1 MKTLLERLKPNVRQK
16 LDDNEEAFGFSV
28 RRIKET
34 LSNKAHFG
42 ELTISEVQDLYTF
55 SDEHVFKVS
64 SWDLMYGSNLFE
76 KLNDEK

>member
-1 MKTLLERLKPNVRQK
+1 M
-16 LDDNEEAFGFSV
+16 
-28 RRIKET
+28 
-34 LSNKAHFG
+34 HFG

-64 SWDLMYGSNLFE
+64 SWDLMYGGNLFE

>member
-16 LDDNEEAFGFSV
+16 LDANEENYSFSV
-28 RRIKET
+28 RRIKEA
-34 LSNKAHFG
+34 LNKKVHFG

-55 SDEHVFKVS
+55 SEEHVFKVS
-64 SWDLMYGSNLFE
+64 SWDLMYGGNLFE

>member
-1 MKTLLERLKPNVRQK
+1 MKTLFERLKPSVRQK
-16 LDDNEEAFGFSV
+16 LDENEEAYGYSIK
-28 RRIKET
+28 RIKEA
-34 LSNKAHFG
+34 LNNKFHFG

-64 SWDLMYGSNLFE
+64 SWDLMYGGNLFE